1 MAFVIKYRIHHL
13 EKNEKYQDT
22 KSETVIESDGRVTVR
37 HWDHHGPNGHYQIIE
52 RAAGY
57 VDSNSVKNLYDK
69 LLNIVVMNDGV
80 VPLLD
85 VDIEILIESKGM
97 KISLDGSLSANNT
110 TCSSIIDNFL
120 QSLELSWKDNKTK

>member
-1 MAFVIKYRIHHL
+1 MWLLLLNI

-120 QSLELSWKDNKTK
+120 KSLELSWKDNKTK